1 MHPNIYSS
9 TIYNSQVLKAT
20 QVPISKWMDQ
30 KTMAHLHNGI
40 LCTRKKAGA
49 STLCDFM
56 DGTGEHYGKWKKPGS
71 ERQIPYDLTFYWH
84 LINKTNMEAKY
95 DIEIGNNLAVTRR
108 ERGGDIVVK
117 RWMFYRNN
125 DEGHMDNNKAGWKQ
139 GREVMREGVGGGEGK
154 KLCLHNNKKC

>member
-1 MHPNIYSS
+1 MQTGVATVENSMQFPQKTENGTAFWPGNSTAGIIPWEPWHTNPKEPLHPNVHRS

-95 DIEIGNNLAVTRR
+95 DIEIGNNLAVTR
-108 ERGGDIVVK
+108 GK
-117 RWMFYRNN
+117 
-125 DEGHMDNNKAGWKQ
+125 
-139 GREVMREGVGGGEGK
+139 GGGR
-154 KLCLHNNKKC
+154 